1 MSMTQP
7 LAEAIA
13 MKTRRINPWKS
24 ELVGELALDHLH
36 GDKYSEEELAGEDE
50 VDSEIEDQRS
60 EFDYGGLEEHVIGW
74 RRR

>member
-24 ELVGELALDHLH
+24 ELVGEFKHWITF
-36 GDKYSEEELAGEDE
+36 
-50 VDSEIEDQRS
+50 IETGTQKRN
-60 EFDYGGLEEHVIGW
+60 LLVKMK
-74 RRR
+74 